1 MHRLQ
6 SHCSKRINLQKPLNC
21 KLHRS
26 KLTVQLCTPHFRAYN
41 IKVWY
46 CPLDLGFRGMGSKM
60 IKTQWDWSN
69 RHWEI
74 TGVQGLHYDGCIVM
88 AASCT
93 AIVLLQQHCTAC
105 CRSIALHVAEA
116 LQQDALHAA
125 PALQH
130 CSIAE
135 ALQHCDSF
143 VAEALL
149 TGSELFLG
157 CITCTRER
165 GGEDTSFN
173 DNDLESRK
181 YKEVEK
187 VGHLLVDL

>member
-105 CRSIALHVAEA
+105 CRSIAARCTA
-116 LQQDALHAA
+116 RCTSIA
-125 PALQH
+125 ALQH
-130 CSIAE
+130 CRSIA
-135 ALQHCDSF
+135 ALRQFRCRSIANWIRAFPWMH
-143 VAEALL
+143 
-149 TGSELFLG
+149 
-157 CITCTRER
+157 
-165 GGEDTSFN
+165 
-173 DNDLESRK
+173 
-181 YKEVEK
+181 
-187 VGHLLVDL
+187 HLHQRARRRRHFF